1 MDTSDLKI
9 FAAVARCNGMNR
21 AAEALNTVQ
30 SNVTARVRALE
41 RKIGCALFD
50 RHSRGVALTAA
61 GRRLLPYAEQILH
74 LLAEAQHAA
83 KDDGEPAGTLTLGS
97 LESTAALRL
106 APVLSRFVAAFP
118 KVDLVLRTGTTAEL
132 IEAVCARRLEG
143 AFVCGPVDHGELDIV
158 GMFTEEL
165 VLLAAPG
172 LKSFD
177 AAIAASGTRI
187 VVLKAGCSYRQRLE
201 GVLAKRGIQ
210 SPRLLEFGTIEAIFK
225 CVAAGLG
232 ITLFPRSLV
241 ERIGPE
247 AQLSVHALPSATARA
262 ETLFV
267 RRRDALASSALVAF
281 LECARRDAAGKTA
294 AGSGAGRLQGLT
306 TAPGGRDGNVCKGR
320 TRATA
325 RRPARGASHRA

>member
-1 MDTSDLKI
+1 MDTADLKI
-9 FAAVARCNGMNR
+9 FATVARLQGMNR

-41 RKIGCALFD
+41 RKIGRALFD

-61 GRRLLPYAEQILH
+61 GRRLLPYAEQILN

-83 KDDGEPAGTLTLGS
+83 KDDGEPAGQLTLGS

-106 APVLSRFVAAFP
+106 TPVLSRFVAAFP
-118 KVDLVLRTGTTAEL
+118 KVDLILRTGTTAEL
-132 IEAVCARRLEG
+132 IEAVRARRLEG
-143 AFVCGPVDHGELDIV
+143 AFVCGPVNDGELDISS
-158 GMFTEEL
+158 MFTEEL

-172 LKSFD
+172 AKSLE
-177 AAIAASGTRI
+177 AAIASDPRI

-201 GVLAKRGIQ
+201 SFLAKRGIQ

-225 CVAAGLG
+225 CVGAGLG
-232 ITLFPRSLV
+232 ITLLPRSLV
-241 ERIGPE
+241 ARIGRE
-247 AQLSVHALPSATARA
+247 DRLSVHALPRGAARA

-267 RRRDALASSALVAF
+267 RRRDALASSALSAF
-281 LECARRDAAGKTA
+281 LDCA
-294 AGSGAGRLQGLT
+294 
-306 TAPGGRDGNVCKGR
+306 GRDGADQVDAVPGPARGKACGASDGR
-320 TRATA
+320 GFRGGNAPVA